1 MRPRASIMTTCL
13 TLSTLMALAGTT
25 SAAVTGTLS
34 WAVQAGTNGY
44 QAPSAVVDTAGNV
57 IVNSLYDP
65 NVTKYNP
72 AGQVLWSTDPG
83 ITYRGQLAGSLS
95 GHVALDSAGN
105 IYVSSLISY
114 VDASSMASALGLA
127 KISPAG
133 AVVWANSYT
142 IGTGGEHMAGG
153 PVVIGTNGSVYVIGT
168 SANFSQPTAPV
179 AILRVNAST
188 GALQNSLRPPGPSTS
203 DFGSNMPDSVLVLD
217 SGNNVFYGGPEGIRS
232 YSSDLQTLRWAKSQ
246 IAVRAALVD
255 ASNNLYIAGY
265 IDNGPGLDDNPVV
278 RRLNSATGAQAWE
291 VRTFGPPTGGDPE
304 TNGFNALA
312 LDSRGQLYAV
322 GAQNINAQT
331 IYKLD
336 AATGAISWFRGD
348 GGLDMAVA
356 LDGNDNVY
364 VSGTTAGDALISV
377 YDPQGQMLWSQL
389 YNGPSNMDDTF
400 VHIAVDNRGGVYAA
414 SDSRIGTAQADRVPQ
429 LARYSE
435 TGIVFSGTYR
445 VINRNSGKAMDALN
459 RGTANGTQIDQW
471 SYNGGTNQRW
481 AVTSLGY
488 NQYKIVGVQSG
499 RSLDVAG
506 SATTNGTKV
515 ELWDYK
521 GNNNQKYTFT
531 STSGGYFRITPAH
544 ATGSCIEGGGSSTA
558 NGTIVDLRQYNGGNN
573 QQWILQVP

>member
-1 MRPRASIMTTCL
+1 MGPRFSITTTCL
-13 TLSTLMALAGTT
+13 TLSTLAALAGTA

-34 WAVQAGTNGY
+34 WAVQAGTTGY
-44 QAPSAVVDTAGNV
+44 QDPSAVVDTAGNV

-65 NVTKYNP
+65 NVTKYNS
-72 AGQVLWSTDPG
+72 AGQVLWSTSPA
-83 ITYRGQLAGSLS
+83 IMYRGQLAGSLS

-133 AVVWANSYT
+133 TVLWTNSYT
-142 IGTGGEHMAGG
+142 IGSGGEHMAGG
-153 PVVIGTNGSVYVIGT
+153 PVVVGTNGSVYVIGT

-188 GALQNSLRPPGPSTS
+188 GAFQNSLRSPPPSTV
-203 DFGSNMPDSVLVLD
+203 DYGGNMPDSVLVLD
-217 SGNNVFYGGPEGIRS
+217 SANNVFYGGPEGIRS
-232 YSSDLQTLRWAKSQ
+232 YSSDLQTLRWASSQ
-246 IAVRAALVD
+246 VAVRAALVD

-265 IDNGPGLDDNPVV
+265 IDNGPGVDDNPVV

-291 VRTFGPPTGGDPE
+291 ARTLGPPPGDRE

-331 IYKLD
+331 MYKLD
-336 AATGAISWFRGD
+336 AATGAVSWFRGD

-356 LDGNDNVY
+356 LDANDNAY
-364 VSGTTAGDALISV
+364 VSGTTAGDALVIV
-377 YDPQGQMLWSQL
+377 YDPQGHVLWSQL

-414 SDSRIGTAQADRVPQ
+414 SDSRTGTAQADRIPQ
-429 LARYSE
+429 LVKYSE
-435 TGIVFSGTYR
+435 AGIVFGGTYR
-445 VINRNSGKAMDALN
+445 VINRNSGRAMDALN

-499 RSLDVAG
+499 RALDVAG
-506 SATTNGTKV
+506 SATSNGTKV

-521 GNNNQKYTFT
+521 GNNNQKYTFA

-544 ATGSCIEGGGSSTA
+544 ATGSCIEGAGSSTA
-558 NGTIVDLRQYNGGNN
+558 NGTLVDLWQYNGGNN
-573 QQWILQVP
+573 QQWILQAP